1 MAVRKRVSRTPPVVR
16 RFKPSFRWNG
26 VELEPYKIAA
36 HRGGEFSG
44 ASRQVLIGNL
54 GERVKFH
61 VRYFELEA
69 GGFTSLER
77 HHHAHV
83 VIGIRGRGRVQVAG
97 RKLELR
103 PMDTIYIAP
112 DQAHQLHASGAE
124 PFGFFCIVDARRD
137 RPRPVRSQR

>member
-1 MAVRKRVSRTPPVVR
+1 MAVRKRVDQSRTPPVVR

-26 VELEPYKIAA
+26 VELEPYKVAA
-36 HRGGEFSG
+36 HRGGEFRG

-54 GERVKFH
+54 GEQVKFH

-83 VIGIRGRGRVQVAG
+83 VIGLRGRGRVQVAG
-97 RKLELR
+97 RQFELG

-112 DQAHQLHASGAE
+112 DQAHQLHACGAE
-124 PFGFFCIVDARRD
+124 PFGFFCIVDAKRD
-137 RPRPVRSQR
+137 RPRPVRP